1 MFTIKV
7 SHRLE
12 KISTIYISDKELVFR
27 MFL

>member
-1 MFTIKV
+1 MFMIKA

-12 KISTIYISDKELVFR
+12 KISTVHISDKELVFG